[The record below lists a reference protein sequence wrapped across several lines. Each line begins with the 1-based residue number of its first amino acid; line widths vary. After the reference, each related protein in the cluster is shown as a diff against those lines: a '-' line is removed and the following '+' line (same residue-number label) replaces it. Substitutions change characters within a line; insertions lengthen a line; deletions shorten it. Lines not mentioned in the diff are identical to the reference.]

1 MLAAGEGREDVGEGD
16 LEEDGREDNVVEEGR
31 EDLDKKVLEEEG
43 IQDGVVDVQEAPDN
57 VVVAGQ

>member
-1 MLAAGEGREDVGEGD
+1 M
-16 LEEDGREDNVVEEGR
+16 EEGR
-31 EDLDKKVLEEEG
+31 EDLDKKVLVEED

>member
-1 MLAAGEGREDVGEGD
+1 M
-16 LEEDGREDNVVEEGR
+16 EEGR
-31 EDLDKKVLEEEG
+31 EDLDKNVLEEEG